1 MSVLV
6 CVAAALYAG
15 LGLRIAVETA
25 ENELDFVLDFVE
37 LGVCL
42 MIVSLSANR
51 KEPRSARTSSAST
64 EAVKIRPVPMLAT
77 CLRCCDVC
85 WE

>member
-1 MSVLV
+1 VSSGGLGVLV

-15 LGLRIAVETA
+15 LGLGIAVETA

-51 KEPRSARTSSAST
+51 EDAEEWSHFVCIYRSRQN
-64 EAVKIRPVPMLAT
+64 
-77 CLRCCDVC
+77 
-85 WE
+85 